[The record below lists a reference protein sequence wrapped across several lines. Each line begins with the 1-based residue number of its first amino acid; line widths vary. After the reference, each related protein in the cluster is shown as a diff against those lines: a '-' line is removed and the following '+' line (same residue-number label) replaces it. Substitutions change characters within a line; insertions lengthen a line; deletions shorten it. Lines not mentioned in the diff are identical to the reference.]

1 MIIQEIIH
9 GHTKPQSNIMR
20 IAISILFVFML
31 NLFASAQ
38 ELKIGMI
45 IDTES
50 NQERIGALKNALVA
64 EVQKTIGSS
73 TKVSIADQDI
83 APINWNAEAAVSSYS
98 DLSQRCDI
106 IVLVGV
112 LSTKTILNS
121 GPLSTP
127 TLAIGITNIEL
138 QEIPI
143 TPDGTSGVSN
153 FSYVLTSRDIE
164 NELTNFYELVKFK
177 KLAIIL
183 HDKNPL
189 IINQEK
195 ANAKL
200 QEMSE
205 KFNAEINLV
214 LAGENIAQSL
224 QAIPEGTDAALV
236 ASIYEFDDVQIES
249 IAEILIEQKIPSY
262 TLRKDYVSMGILASV
277 TADDGYGSLIRKLAI
292 MIDEIGLGSA
302 VKDLSVTLD
311 NKNQLFLNLET
322 SRKIGYSPSFQSLFT
337 ANLINS
343 DFGDE
348 EVSTYGLNQ
357 LIGKALEVNLGIKI
371 SQKDIELVEQDV
383 KTANSDYLP
392 TLTGTLDYTQ
402 INEGSTSELI
412 GQSEQTTTESL
423 ELSQVIYSED
433 VSANIG
439 IQKYLLEA
447 QKYATQQEINDV
459 ILGVYE
465 AYFDV
470 LLAQSNIE
478 IQRENLELLKKNLEL
493 AQLRRDIGST
503 NSSDVYRW
511 ESEVAESTQDL
522 IEDQSNLI
530 VAKINLNVFMNNTLG
545 EEFNV
550 EDVPLEGEL
559 YNFFENNPVAADI
572 AGPDDVQ
579 RASFF
584 FIEEAIRNY
593 PLRQEFKANISA
605 TERQLK
611 GNKRAYYTPTL
622 SLGASQSEILDRSGA
637 GSEETEMSNFF
648 DSNWSVGLNLSY
660 PLFDG
665 NRRRY
670 DIQTSKIQLQQLEL
684 GLNDFD
690 NTLKFNVKN
699 AIINVVTS
707 RTNIDFSRI
716 SADNSWRN
724 FLIIQDKYRQGTVA
738 VIDLFDAQNTALE
751 TKLSFNNSVYNY
763 LVAFVTLENNIG
775 SYSMLSSPE
784 EIAGVTERYQE
795 FLANY
800 DN

>member
-1 MIIQEIIH
+1 
-9 GHTKPQSNIMR
+9 MR
-20 IAISILFVFML
+20 IAISILFVFAVS
-31 NLFASAQ
+31 FFSSAQ

-45 IDTES
+45 IDTEG
-50 NQERIGALKNALVA
+50 NQERIGVLKNALIA
-64 EVQKTIGSS
+64 EIQKTIGSS
-73 TKVSIADQDI
+73 TKVSIEDQDI
-83 APINWNAEAAVSSYS
+83 VPINWNAEAAVSSYS
-98 DLSQRCDI
+98 NLAERCDVI
-106 IVLVGV
+106 ILVGV
-112 LSTKTILNS
+112 LSAKTILNNS
-121 GPLSTP
+121 PLSKP

-143 TPDGTSGVSN
+143 TSAGTSGVRN

-164 NELTNFYELVKFK
+164 DELTNFYELVKFK
-177 KLAIIL
+177 KLAIIV

-189 IINQEK
+189 IINVEK
-195 ANAKL
+195 ANVKL
-200 QEMSE
+200 REMSE
-205 KFNAEINLV
+205 KFNSEINLV
-214 LAGENIAQSL
+214 LAGDNIEQSL
-224 QAIPEGTDAALV
+224 QTIPDGTDAALV
-236 ASIYEFDDVQIES
+236 ASIYEFDDAQVEE
-249 IAEILIEQKIPSY
+249 IAQVLVNKKIPSY
-262 TLRKDYVSMGILASV
+262 TLRKDYVSMGIMSSV

-292 MIDEIGLGSA
+292 MIDEIGLG
-302 VKDLSVTLD
+302 VPVENLSVTLD
-311 NKNQLFLNLET
+311 YKKQLFLNLET
-322 SRKIGYSPSFQSLFT
+322 TYKIGYSPSFQSLFT

-348 EVSTYGLNQ
+348 EITTYGLSE
-357 LIGKALEVNLGIKI
+357 LMKKALEVNLGIQI

-392 TLTGTLDYTQ
+392 TLTGSLDYTQ
-402 INEGSTSELI
+402 INEGSTSEFI
-412 GQSEQTTTESL
+412 GQSERTTTESL
-423 ELSQVIYSED
+423 ELNQVLYSEN

-459 ILGVYE
+459 ILGVYA
-465 AYFDV
+465 AYFDI
-470 LLAQSNIE
+470 LLVQSNIK

-493 AQLRRDIGST
+493 AQLRRDIGQT

-511 ESEVAESTQDL
+511 ESEVAESTQTL
-522 IEDQSNLI
+522 IEDQTSLL
-530 VAKINLNVFMNNTLG
+530 VAKINLNVFLNNTLG

-550 EDVPLEGEL
+550 EDVTLEGEL
-559 YNFFENNPVAADI
+559 YNFFENNPVAGDI
-572 AGPDDVQ
+572 VGPDDI
-579 RASFF
+579 RKTSNFL
-584 FIEEAIRNY
+584 IEEAIRNY
-593 PLRQEFKANISA
+593 PPRQEFQANIAA

-622 SLGASQSEILDRSGA
+622 SFGATQSEVLDRSGA
-637 GSEETEMSNFF
+637 GSVETDMSNFF

-670 DIQTSKIQLQQLEL
+670 DIQTSKIQLKQLEL

-690 NTLKFNVKN
+690 NVLKFNVKN
-699 AIINVVTS
+699 AIIDVVTS

-716 SADNSWRN
+716 SADNSWKN

-775 SYSMLSSPE
+775 FYSMLSSAE
-784 EIAGVTERYQE
+784 ELAGIAERYQE
-795 FLANY
+795 FLSNY